1 MKVVKLFV
9 SYMKKLYLFLWFLS
23 GVRSFVEI
31 KLTLEVTT
39 LLANDKKPEQQPGW
53 YVDQGFC

>member
-9 SYMKKLYLFLWFLS
+9 SYMKKLNLFLWILS
-23 GVRSFVEI
+23 GVRSFGEI

-39 LLANDKKPEQQPGW
+39 LLANDKKPEHQPGW
-53 YVDQGFC
+53 YVDQGF

>member
-23 GVRSFVEI
+23 GVRSFGEI
-31 KLTLEVTT
+31 NLTLEVTT

-53 YVDQGFC
+53 YVDQGF